1 MTAPLG
7 KQLVLVPLNL
17 SVSLDQSFGHI
28 YLFFFLINLDKTRVV
43 ESVLTS
49 HCMKSLLQFLFF
61 DISFAPLQFM
71 LIKHRVLNIS
81 AYITSIAPEKVD

>member
-28 YLFFFLINLDKTRVV
+28 YLFFFFN
-43 ESVLTS
+43 
-49 HCMKSLLQFLFF
+49 KS
-61 DISFAPLQFM
+61 
-71 LIKHRVLNIS
+71 
-81 AYITSIAPEKVD
+81 